1 MGLYYIQGGF
11 IMIGIKLK
19 ELRQRNNYTVSQLC
33 DLLSMSTNT
42 YAKYEREERDVSTD
56 ILNKFADFYG
66 VTTDYLLGRESGEPD
81 TLDTLAA
88 EFNMSALE
96 KKIVDNYLSLPKSM
110 RGDLMEFLRKTVKE
124 VQDESGE

>member
-1 MGLYYIQGGF
+1 MNNNIKAARERSNKTQKECADCLSITLRAWQGYEQ
-11 IMIGIKLK
+11 GIR
-19 ELRQRNNYTVSQLC
+19 EP
-33 DLLSMSTNT
+33 
-42 YAKYEREERDVSTD
+42 KYE
-56 ILNKFADFYG
+56 ILCNIADLFG
-66 VTTDYLLGRESGEPD
+66 VTTDYLLGRETGEPD

>member
-1 MGLYYIQGGF
+1 
-11 IMIGIKLK
+11 MIGIKLK
-19 ELRQRNNYTVSQLC
+19 ELRQRNAYTVSQLC

-42 YAKYEREERDVSTD
+42 YSKYEREERDVSTD
-56 ILNKFADFYG
+56 TLNKFADFYG
-66 VTTDYLLGRESGEPD
+66 VTTDYLLGRETGEPD

>member
-1 MGLYYIQGGF
+1 MNLNENLK
-11 IMIGIKLK
+11 KLRTAK
-19 ELRQRNNYTVSQLC
+19 KLSQEEMAKFLEVS
-33 DLLSMSTNT
+33 LSS
-42 YAKYEREERDVSTD
+42 YQQYERDKNSITPSLDVLLRISDFHDVS
-56 ILNKFADFYG
+56 L
-66 VTTDYLLGRESGEPD
+66 DYLLGRETGEPD

>member
-1 MGLYYIQGGF
+1 MN
-11 IMIGIKLK
+11 LK
-19 ELRQRNNYTVSQLC
+19 ELRKKKNLSQTQVAEALGISLRAYQNYEYNQREPNIE
-33 DLLSMSTNT
+33 M
-42 YAKYEREERDVSTD
+42 
-56 ILNKFADFYG
+56 INKLADYFN
-66 VTTDYLLGRESGEPD
+66 VTSDKLLGRETGEPD